1 MSWTKNHKRY
11 ALQSQA
17 GPAPPTPSAATLDR
31 RQHVEATPETR
42 EKLQH
47 DYLEK
52 LLRDGPENDGVDGR
66 DVEALLEI
74 EAAYHVVGRLTS
86 AKSSSLEVSDHAGF
100 SDDWSPAECRTWDLW
115 IAWATPFH
123 RRTSVTGAKVA
134 ELIEARAPVDAG
146 MVAAYRIAAAMW
158 GKAKDDRVKQ
168 QDGRQPVGH

>member
-1 MSWTKNHKRY
+1 MTWTKNHKRV
-11 ALQSQA
+11 AMQSQA
-17 GPAPPTPSAATLDR
+17 GPAPPQPTAATLDR

-52 LLRDGPENDGVDGR
+52 LLRDGPEKDGIDGR
-66 DVEALLEI
+66 DVEVLLEI

-115 IAWATPFH
+115 IAWATPFY
-123 RRTSVTGAKVA
+123 RRTMVTGAKVA

-146 MVAAYRIAAAMW
+146 MVANFRTAAEMW
-158 GKAKDDRVKQ
+158 TRVKTCHAKRA
-168 QDGRQPVGH
+168 QDH